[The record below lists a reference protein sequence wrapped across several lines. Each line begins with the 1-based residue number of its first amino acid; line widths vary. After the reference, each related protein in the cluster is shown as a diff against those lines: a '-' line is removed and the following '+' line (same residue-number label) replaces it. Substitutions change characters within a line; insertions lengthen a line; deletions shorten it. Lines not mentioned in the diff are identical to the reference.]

1 MAVSWPGMVQWW
13 EEWQLRVLALSS
25 LFLQCFLFVSATFRR
40 YRIPALFRT
49 CIWLAYLGSDALAIY
64 GLATL
69 FNRHRKPAP
78 GAVAAA
84 GGTSNGHGR
93 SSMLEVLW
101 APVFLIHLGGQDTI
115 TAYNIEDNEL
125 WARHAVAMSSQAAV
139 SVYVFCR
146 SWSGGKVPVRCPV
159 ALFVA
164 GFLKM
169 GHRLWALRR
178 ASITWHATVSSDRR
192 SRRKTTA
199 EEEGGDMS
207 LENYIRQAREQA
219 ATRNIDDA
227 VNINDDGEA
236 RRAARRRS
244 REQRAQLLAPNILE
258 ELMELFIDFPA
269 PYARRIVY
277 LTSFMALE
285 NYDAYY
291 NLCNLLD
298 LAFQF
303 FYTKKNTNYT
313 IVGIFLWV
321 LFFLLGITAVAGFDR
336 LDSNKD
342 GLDRDDVKVTYILL
356 CSAIVMEFSSLVWL
370 NDWNWVPLWML
381 APEMHRT
388 IVQFNL
394 IGFAARSRWP
404 TMVMWIATLLGC
416 KNYVNQHWYLEHR
429 SSTAKIIGFIRKDLT
444 SGWVSLRSVA
454 DYRRFNDRRGHW
466 TLRREQCYGELG
478 WSVTELP
485 FDEAVLVWHIATAIC
500 LHCTDVPTAAEDADG
515 ASAAARSME
524 ISNYM
529 MYLLLFQPDMLMPGT
544 QQSLF
549 TVACR
554 EIRRALR
561 NQRQQEKLSERE
573 LARWLLFSVDE
584 PTTAAAEQGGGG
596 GEGRH
601 LANARRL
608 AGAMME
614 LDADRRLRVIG
625 GVWVEMICYSASRC
639 RGFLH
644 SKSMGVGGEFLTVVW
659 LLLHRMGMEGLADK
673 LQRPE
678 LTTGDVQDAVVV

>member
-69 FNRHRKPAP
+69 FNRHRK
-78 GAVAAA
+78 AAA
-84 GGTSNGHGR
+84 GGTSSNGHGR

-101 APVFLIHLGGQDTI
+101 APVFLIHLGGQDSI

-139 SVYVFCR
+139 AVYVFCR

-199 EEEGGDMS
+199 EEEGGDIS
-207 LENYIRQAREQA
+207 LENYIQQAREQA

-236 RRAARRRS
+236 GRAARRRS

-258 ELMELFIDFPA
+258 ELMELFIDFPS
-269 PYARRIVY
+269 PYARRIGY

-321 LFFLLGITAVAGFDR
+321 LFFLLGITAVAGFDG

-342 GLDRDDVKVTYILL
+342 GLDRDDVK
-356 CSAIVMEFSSLVWL
+356 
-370 NDWNWVPLWML
+370 
-381 APEMHRT
+381 
-388 IVQFNL
+388 
-394 IGFAARSRWP
+394 
-404 TMVMWIATLLGC
+404 
-416 KNYVNQHWYLEHR
+416 
-429 SSTAKIIGFIRKDLT
+429 
-444 SGWVSLRSVA
+444 
-454 DYRRFNDRRGHW
+454 
-466 TLRREQCYGELG
+466 
-478 WSVTELP
+478 
-485 FDEAVLVWHIATAIC
+485 
-500 LHCTDVPTAAEDADG
+500 
-515 ASAAARSME
+515 
-524 ISNYM
+524 
-529 MYLLLFQPDMLMPGT
+529 PDMLMPGT

-625 GVWVEMICYSASRC
+625 GVWVEMICYSASGC

-678 LTTGDVQDAVVV
+678 MLLLCNLYIRMIIYTYNPQVCHIRNRHL